1 MSNETPYQVAP
12 QVAALNA
19 ERENAVAY
27 GDEQRVAQ
35 IDRRLADLS
44 VKKEAAEKRAEKETR
59 SEAPKGRRAKEST
72 QARAETA
79 EAFGEA

>member
-27 GDEQRVAQ
+27 GNETRVEQ
-35 IDRRLADLS
+35 IDRQLEHLG
-44 VKKEAAEKRAEKETR
+44 VKKEAAAKRAAA
-59 SEAPKGRRAKEST
+59 SEGDDEVKKAAPKGRRSQP
-72 QARAETA
+72 QATTA
-79 EAFGEA
+79 DGE